1 MNICVIGTG
10 YVGLVAGTC
19 FAEGGNDVICVDIDE
34 AKIEALRQGKVPIYE
49 PGLEELIKRNTGEGR
64 LSFTTDLAA
73 AVADSL
79 VCFIAVGTPQSETG
93 AADMKYVHAAARQIG
108 EAMTG
113 YRVVVCK
120 STVPV
125 GTAAEVRAILGEV
138 SKHPFAV
145 ISNPEFMKE
154 GAAVEDFLKPDR
166 VVVGGDDPKAIEIMC
181 DLYKPFVRGGAPIL
195 TMDNPSA
202 EMTKYAAN
210 ALLAV
215 KISFMNE
222 IANLCERVGADVSAV
237 RKGVGTDSR
246 LGMHFL
252 YPGLGYGGSCFPKD
266 VRAIMHTATDAG
278 LEFPLLRSVDE
289 INTRQKKRL
298 FEKVT
303 AYYDGN
309 LAGRTFG
316 VWGLAFKPR
325 TDDMR
330 EAPSIGLV
338 EDLLA
343 AGCTV
348 KVHDPEAMDV
358 ARGVFGERVSYHAR
372 NYDALKGADALL
384 IVTEW
389 NEFRNPDF
397 GRVKKLLKAPVVFDG
412 RNLWEPDDMAE
423 QGFNY
428 FSIGRQPVRQD

>member
-34 AKIEALRQGKVPIYE
+34 KKIQALRDGHVPIYE
-49 PGLEELIKRNTGEGR
+49 PGLEELIKRNTAEGR
-64 LSFTTDLAA
+64 LSFTTDLKS

-93 AADMKYVHAAARQIG
+93 AADMKYVHTAARQIG
-108 EAMTG
+108 EAMDG
-113 YRVVVCK
+113 YRVIVCK

-125 GTAAEVRAILGEV
+125 GTAAEVRAILGEAT
-138 SKHPFAV
+138 SQPYAV

-154 GAAVEDFLKPDR
+154 GAALEDFLKPDR

-210 ALLAV
+210 SLLAV

-222 IANLCERVGADVSAV
+222 IANLCERVGADVEAV
-237 RKGVGTDSR
+237 RKGVGTDVR

-266 VRAIMHTATDAG
+266 VRAIIHTATDAG
-278 LEFPLLRSVDE
+278 LEFPLLHSVDE
-289 INTRQKKRL
+289 INNRQKKRL
-298 FEKVT
+298 FEKLSD
-303 AYYDGN
+303 YFEGN
-309 LAGRTFG
+309 LKGRSFG
-316 VWGLAFKPR
+316 IWGLAFKPR

-330 EAPSIGLV
+330 EAPSIGLI

-343 AGCTV
+343 AGCSV
-348 KVHDPEAMDV
+348 RVHDPEAMEV
-358 ARGVFGERVSYHAR
+358 ARGVFGDRVSYHDHT
-372 NYDALKGADALL
+372 YDVLDDADALL
-384 IVTEW
+384 VVTEW

-397 GRVKKLLKAPVVFDG
+397 GRIKKMLKSPLIFDG
-412 RNLWEPDDMAE
+412 RNLWEPKDMDE
-423 QGFNY
+423 HGFNY
-428 FSIGRQPVRQD
+428 FPIGRQPVRQG

>member
-1 MNICVIGTG
+1 
-10 YVGLVAGTC
+10 
-19 FAEGGNDVICVDIDE
+19 
-34 AKIEALRQGKVPIYE
+34 
-49 PGLEELIKRNTGEGR
+49 
-64 LSFTTDLAA
+64 
-73 AVADSL
+73 
-79 VCFIAVGTPQSETG
+79 
-93 AADMKYVHAAARQIG
+93 
-108 EAMTG
+108 
-113 YRVVVCK
+113 
-120 STVPV
+120 
-125 GTAAEVRAILGEV
+125 
-138 SKHPFAV
+138 
-145 ISNPEFMKE
+145 MKE